1 MGTAGMSGVSKRVV
15 VAMSGGVDSSVAAAL
30 LQREGYEVT
39 GVTLR
44 MKAHDAF
51 SPAED
56 LVAAAQ
62 AAADHLAIPLRVLDR
77 TAGFREAVLRPSW
90 DEYARGRTPNP
101 CVLCNPSIKFNAL
114 LEVAREV
121 GAGSVAT
128 GHYARVLREAGRP
141 PRLLRAGDRAKDQ
154 SYFLFALRAEHL
166 ARVIFPLGDLTKAE
180 VRGIAH
186 DLGLPSADRA
196 ESQDACVIDMGET
209 LPEFLRA
216 MFAAP
221 ARPGAIVAA
230 DRSPLGAHDGIHRF
244 TIGQRR
250 GVGIA
255 VGSPAWVK
263 EIDPATGTI
272 TMTTDPDDLLASGLY
287 ASGMIWD
294 ETQLPA
300 KALAC
305 MAQVRYGHQPVP
317 AVAEIGDDGTAV
329 ISFETPVRAVTPGQ
343 AVVLY
348 DNDTVAGGGWIE
360 RAMPD
365 AV

>member
-1 MGTAGMSGVSKRVV
+1 
-15 VAMSGGVDSSVAAAL
+15 
-30 LQREGYEVT
+30 
-39 GVTLR
+39 
-44 MKAHDAF
+44 
-51 SPAED
+51 
-56 LVAAAQ
+56 
-62 AAADHLAIPLRVLDR
+62 
-77 TAGFREAVLRPSW
+77 
-90 DEYARGRTPNP
+90 
-101 CVLCNPSIKFNAL
+101 
-114 LEVAREV
+114 
-121 GAGSVAT
+121 
-128 GHYARVLREAGRP
+128 
-141 PRLLRAGDRAKDQ
+141 
-154 SYFLFALRAEHL
+154 
-166 ARVIFPLGDLTKAE
+166 
-180 VRGIAH
+180 
-186 DLGLPSADRA
+186 
-196 ESQDACVIDMGET
+196 MGET

-221 ARPGAIVAA
+221 ARPGAIVAR
-230 DRSPLGAHDGIHRF
+230 DGSPLGTHDGIHRF

-250 GVGIA
+250 GVGVA

-348 DNDTVAGGGWIE
+348 ESDSVLGGGWIE
-360 RAMPD
+360 RPMRGAWRPPGPLEQPNEQ
-365 AV
+365 ATARA